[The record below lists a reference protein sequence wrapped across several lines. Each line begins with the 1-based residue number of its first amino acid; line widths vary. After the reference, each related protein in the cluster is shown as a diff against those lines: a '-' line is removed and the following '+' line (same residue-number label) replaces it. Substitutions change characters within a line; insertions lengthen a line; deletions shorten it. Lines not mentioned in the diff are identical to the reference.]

1 MSEIAKY
8 PNLVIQ
14 TPNEIW
20 AEKEPLKGDH
30 IRVNRGIYNHHGI
43 YVSHDEVIH
52 FTGQDND
59 NILDW
64 SKNEVITTNL
74 DVFLKDGI
82 LEVKEYTEEELKD
95 LYPVEHIVQYARCC
109 IGDNGYNLIFNNCEH
124 FSNVCTL
131 GRFRSVQIDKI
142 FNSILNNK
150 DKTIRSS
157 KKDMGFLS
165 KISGVIG
172 GLFGRKSSVG
182 GSRSSSATTY
192 EPDKVKIAEIDRDLK
207 INLAHME
214 QEKINLIR
222 DAKLEVLEKEYY
234 FKLAHEEAKVRGLS
248 CVTQAIVVMQ
258 GKLDEI
264 TEKRLEIIEKGSL
277 ALNKDIE
284 KFYGELADKI
294 KDDYFDYQVNK
305 APMLLEIMKRFEKD
319 SDSYNMYKNMI
330 DKDMV
335 AQLQSMQKQLDG
347 ILSRQTKIIDGFLKS
362 KERIIEQTGQITIGM
377 IENMALNYND
387 TVYTSGIKDSN
398 DLIENKEEKVLLEDS
413 TI

>member
-1 MSEIAKY
+1 MSVVPKY
-8 PNLVIQ
+8 PNLVVQ

-20 AEKEPLKGDH
+20 AEKEPSKGDH

-82 LEVKEYTEEELKD
+82 LEVKEYTEEEIKD
-95 LYPVEHIVQYARCC
+95 LYPAEHIVQYARCC

-142 FNSILNNK
+142 FNTILNK
-150 DKTIRSS
+150 DCNTIRSTES
-157 KKDMGFLS
+157 MGLLG
-165 KISGVIG
+165 KIGGFIG
-172 GLFGRKSSVG
+172 GLFGGKSSVG
-182 GSRSSSATTY
+182 GSRSSTTTTY
-192 EPDKVKIAEIDRDLK
+192 EPDKVKIAEIERDLK
-207 INLAHME
+207 INLVHME

-222 DAKLEVLEKEYY
+222 DVKLDVLEKEYY
-234 FKLAHEEAKVRGLS
+234 FKLAHEEAKARGLS
-248 CVTQAIVVMQ
+248 CIAQTIVAMQ
-258 GKLDEI
+258 SKLDEI

-284 KFYGELADKI
+284 RFYGELADKI
-294 KDDYFDYQVNK
+294 KADNLDYQANK
-305 APMLLEIMKRFEKD
+305 FPMLLGIMEGFEKG

-330 DKDMV
+330 EKDAAIQTEIMF
-335 AQLQSMQKQLDG
+335 KQLEG
-347 ILSRQTKIIDGFLKS
+347 VSSRQNQIIAGFLKS
-362 KERIIEQTGQITIGM
+362 KEKTIEQTGQITSGI
-377 IENMALNYND
+377 IENMALSYGDTISLNQDKNLLEND
-387 TVYTSGIKDSN
+387 QKK
-398 DLIENKEEKVLLEDS
+398 LLLEDS
-413 TI
+413 MI

>member
-1 MSEIAKY
+1 MSAIQQY
-8 PNLVIQ
+8 PNLVVQ

-20 AEKEPLKGDH
+20 EEKEPLKGDH

-52 FTGQDND
+52 FTGQNND

-142 FNSILNNK
+142 FNTILNK
-150 DKTIRSS
+150 DCNIIRSTGR
-157 KKDMGFLS
+157 MGLVG
-165 KISGVIG
+165 KIGGFIG
-172 GLFGRKSSVG
+172 GLFGGKSSGG
-182 GSRSSSATTY
+182 GSRSSTTTTY
-192 EPDKVKIAEIDRDLK
+192 EPDKVKIAEIERDLK

-214 QEKINLIR
+214 QEKINLMR
-222 DAKLEVLEKEYY
+222 DAKLEALEKEYY
-234 FKLAHEEAKVRGLS
+234 FKLAHEEAKARGLS
-248 CVTQAIVVMQ
+248 CVAQTIVAMQ
-258 GKLDEI
+258 SKLDEI

-284 KFYGELADKI
+284 KFYGELVDKI
-294 KDDYFDYQVNK
+294 KDDYWDYQSNK
-305 APMLLEIMKRFEKD
+305 VPMLLGIMEGFEKD

-330 DKDMV
+330 DKDMLMQLEIMHKQIDGV
-335 AQLQSMQKQLDG
+335 A
-347 ILSRQTKIIDGFLKS
+347 IRQTQVIEGFLKS
-362 KERIIEQTGQITIGM
+362 KEKIIEQTGQVTSGI
-377 IENMALNYND
+377 IENMALNYSD
-387 TVYTSGIKDSN
+387 TVYMNDTKDSSN
-398 DLIENKEEKVLLEDS
+398 LIENTKEKLLLEDFS
-413 TI
+413 I

>member
-1 MSEIAKY
+1 MSVIAKY

-14 TPNEIW
+14 TPNEVW

-82 LEVKEYTEEELKD
+82 LEIKEYTEEELKD

-207 INLAHME
+207 INLSHME

-294 KDDYFDYQVNK
+294 KDDYFDYQLNK
-305 APMLLEIMKRFEKD
+305 APMLLEIMERFEKD

-330 DKDMV
+330 DKDML

-347 ILSRQTKIIDGFLKS
+347 ILSRQTQIIDGFLKS

-387 TVYTSGIKDSN
+387 TVYPSGIKDSN
-398 DLIENKEEKVLLEDS
+398 DLIENKEEKLLLEDS

>member
-1 MSEIAKY
+1 MSVIAKY

-14 TPNEIW
+14 TPNEVW

-234 FKLAHEEAKVRGLS
+234 FKIAHEEAKVRGLS

-294 KDDYFDYQVNK
+294 KDDYFDYQLNK
-305 APMLLEIMKRFEKD
+305 APMLLEIMERFEKD

-330 DKDMV
+330 DKDML

-347 ILSRQTKIIDGFLKS
+347 ILSRQTQIIDGFLKS

-387 TVYTSGIKDSN
+387 TVYPSGIKDSN

>member
-1 MSEIAKY
+1 MSVIAKY

-14 TPNEIW
+14 TPNEVW

-294 KDDYFDYQVNK
+294 KDDYFDYQLNK
-305 APMLLEIMKRFEKD
+305 APMLLEIMERFEKD

-330 DKDMV
+330 DKDML

-347 ILSRQTKIIDGFLKS
+347 ILSRQTQIIDGFLKS

-387 TVYTSGIKDSN
+387 TVYPSGIKDSN
-398 DLIENKEEKVLLEDS
+398 DLIENKEEKLLLEDS